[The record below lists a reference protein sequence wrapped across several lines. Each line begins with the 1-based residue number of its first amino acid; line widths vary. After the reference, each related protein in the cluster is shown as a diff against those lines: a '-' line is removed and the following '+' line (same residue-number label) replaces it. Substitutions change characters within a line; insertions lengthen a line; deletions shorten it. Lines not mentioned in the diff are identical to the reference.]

1 MNKMWMEWRL
11 TKKFCHQDISWS
23 RKFVGLN
30 IKNQFWQQKQQNG
43 SFTNMNVRS
52 CPQTRPDVGMR
63 DLLVRAGSLVYCIPK
78 WTKLSIFMVKTS
90 SNFMVKHL
98 SLWSRTFNRTQQA
111 GCITALRNIA
121 IHKWTSIF
129 FSQRDAINVNDI
141 TSIME
146 TRGKKTRFLEP
157 CE

>member
-1 MNKMWMEWRL
+1 MDIYYKMWMEWRL
-11 TKKFCHQDISWS
+11 TKKFCYQDISWS

-63 DLLVRAGSLVYCIPK
+63 HLLVRAGSLVYCIPK

-98 SLWSRTFNRTQQA
+98 SLWSKFPFLLLFVVKTDFLMFRPTNF
-111 GCITALRNIA
+111 LD
-121 IHKWTSIF
+121 HEIF
-129 FSQRDAINVNDI
+129 W
-141 TSIME
+141 
-146 TRGKKTRFLEP
+146 
-157 CE
+157 